1 MIKIDTKKLEEL
13 KTCSDFATNREAE
26 KSLLGLLEAKKQLD
40 TIYDEVRESL
50 KQNIQNEGLD
60 FVEGDLVKVSIYQT
74 GFRYKLVNKEECP
87 PEVLDIK
94 LNPSAV
100 DAYLEN
106 NNKLPE
112 GVEELETRSTGI
124 RITTK

>member
-13 KTCSDFATNREAE
+13 KTCSDFVTNREAE
-26 KSLLGLLEAKKQLD
+26 NSLLSLLEAKKQLD
-40 TIYDEVRESL
+40 EVYDEVRESL

-60 FVEGDLVKVSIYQT
+60 FVEGELIKVSVYQA
-74 GFRYKLVNKEECP
+74 GLRYKLVDKEKCP

-106 NNKLPE
+106 HNKLPE
-112 GVEELETRSTGI
+112 GVDELETRSTGI